1 MLTWLEQFLVRYP
14 ELALF
19 LVIAAGYWIGSF
31 KIGAFSLGPVTGAL
45 FAGLVVGDF
54 AHVPVSSM
62 TKSFLFLLF
71 LFGVGYSVGPQFV
84 QAMKRDGLKPMFL
97 AVVVC
102 LTGLAAA
109 IVVGKVLGLDPG
121 FAAGL
126 MSGALSQ
133 SAAMGTATDAVN
145 GLSLSEAQRALYVS
159 HIAVADAVCYIFGYA
174 GVITFVTVVAPALL
188 GIDLRTEAL
197 KLEQSLGMTRT
208 KPGLASAWR
217 KFELRAYRLDGQSP
231 LVGLTVAAAEARV
244 TEHRLFVH
252 RIRRGQRVLEAEPG
266 TVLEAGD
273 VIALSGPRE
282 VIVGWIGSRAEEVED
297 RELLDF
303 ALISAD
309 VFLMNAKLAGM
320 NLQEASQF
328 DWARGLYLR
337 SLSRGGQEL
346 PIAPGLVLQR
356 GDILRIVG
364 PEPVVENA
372 ARNIGVIIAP
382 SNTIDFV
389 VMGLAIFLGGVVGV
403 LISIPVGDIKIA
415 LSTSVGTLLAG
426 LLVGYLRTQFPR
438 FGRIP
443 DGAISLMTSLGLAA
457 FVGLTGIH
465 AGPIFLSAL
474 RESGIGLLLGGMV
487 VTLLPQIV
495 GFCFGH
501 FVLRMNPILLL
512 GGPDGIADSHG
523 RNGGPPGAL
532 GQPCPGAGLHA
543 GLSGRQHP
551 ADHLGFGHGGCLR
564 EVRNDLTSREG
575 TADRRV
581 TLRARIRLR
590 SLEPDRDPADRRRK
604 LDTDLAAGQLQNDTP
619 AVLQLHA
626 AGAGRDRT
634 AGAECGV
641 AAFDIGWAAHVER
654 MPAKLAGGGADR
666 EADAHP

>member
-45 FAGLVVGDF
+45 FAGLIVGDF

-84 QAMKRDGLKPMFL
+84 QAMKRDGLKPMLL

-109 IVVGKVLGLDPG
+109 IVVGRVLGLDPG
-121 FAAGL
+121 FASGL

-145 GLSLSEAQRALYVS
+145 GLAVPEAQRALYVS

-174 GVITFVTVVAPALL
+174 GVITFITLVGPALL
-188 GIDLRTEAL
+188 KIDLRKEAL

-217 KFELRAYRLDGQSP
+217 KFELRAYRLDEQSP
-231 LVGLTVAAAEARV
+231 LVGLTAAAAEARMPGYRLFI
-244 TEHRLFVH
+244 HRL
-252 RIRRGQRVLEAEPG
+252 RRGERILEAQPG
-266 TVLEAGD
+266 TVLGAGD
-273 VIALSGPRE
+273 VIALSAPRQI
-282 VIVGWIGSRAEEVED
+282 IVEWIGARAEEVED

-303 ALISAD
+303 SLISAD
-309 VFLMNAKLAGM
+309 VFLINAKLAGM
-320 NLQEASQF
+320 NLQEASKL

-346 PIAPGLVLQR
+346 PIAPGIVLQR
-356 GDILRIVG
+356 GDTLRLVG

-372 ARNIGVIIAP
+372 AQNIGVIIAP
-382 SNTIDFV
+382 SDTIDFV

-426 LLVGYLRTQFPR
+426 LLVGYLRTQYPR

-465 AGPIFLSAL
+465 AGPIFISAL

-512 GGPDGIADSHG
+512 GGLT
-523 RNGGPPGAL
+523 GAQTVTAAMAALQERSGSPVPVL
-532 GQPCPGAGLHA
+532 GYT
-543 GLSGRQHP
+543 P
-551 ADHLGFGHGGCLR
+551 AYPVANIL
-564 EVRNDLTSREG
+564 LTSWG
-575 TADRRV
+575 SV
-581 TLRARIRLR
+581 MVVVF
-590 SLEPDRDPADRRRK
+590 
-604 LDTDLAAGQLQNDTP
+604 AG
-619 AVLQLHA
+619 
-626 AGAGRDRT
+626 
-634 AGAECGV
+634 
-641 AAFDIGWAAHVER
+641 
-654 MPAKLAGGGADR
+654 
-666 EADAHP
+666 